1 MVKIKEPKKP
11 KKSYLIVQPL
21 QEIGFGDYSYFV
33 ETPEQEVL
41 YFSDKKTA
49 RAFIEFY
56 RNHKGKKIAKVV
68 NSYIEYR

>member
-1 MVKIKEPKKP
+1 MPKVKEPKKP
-11 KKSYLIVQPL
+11 KKSYLIVQPVD
-21 QEIGFGDYSYFV
+21 IMGFGDYNYFV
-33 ETPEQEVL
+33 ETPEEEVL
-41 YFSDKKTA
+41 YFSDKKQA